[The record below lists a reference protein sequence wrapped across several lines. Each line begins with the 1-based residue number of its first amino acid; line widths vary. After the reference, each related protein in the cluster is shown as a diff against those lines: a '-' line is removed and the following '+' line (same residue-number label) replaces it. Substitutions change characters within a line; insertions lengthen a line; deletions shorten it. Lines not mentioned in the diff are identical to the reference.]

1 MEEEKVSQE
10 KSVINVEVSSD
21 EDDEE
26 KLVID
31 TSRKRKT
38 SRPVKLTKR
47 FSPWIEKD
55 EKFRGSIL

>member
-1 MEEEKVSQE
+1 MEEEKVMAD
-10 KSVINVEVSSD
+10 KSVINLEESS
-21 EDDEE
+21 DEE

-31 TSRKRKT
+31 TSSKRKK

-47 FSPWIEKD
+47 FSPWIEND